1 MRCFP
6 CAQIRLGSN
15 DTGTETVGAVRGKT
29 PPVGLRSN
37 DGLRLRTGLR
47 MRKGPL
53 TWTAG
58 WCCSSRFRR
67 EEIFQCSTELW
78 NNTRVAVDRTD
89 LYDVVAGTGKALAH
103 GKRLEMLE
111 LLAQGERPVR
121 ELSRTVGLKLTTASA
136 HLQVLHEAGLV
147 TTRRQGTSV
156 LYRLA
161 GDDVAGL
168 LSVLCRVADAHRSE
182 LGAVRRAYLDTENIR
197 LVGREELLQAASEGR
212 ALVLDVRPAEEY
224 AAGHV
229 PGAVSIPLDQL
240 ADRLAEI
247 PADSEIVAYCRG
259 RYCVL
264 SYDAVRLL
272 QDSGRDAALLEDG
285 IVEWRRD
292 GLPLTAA

>member
-1 MRCFP
+1 M
-6 CAQIRLGSN
+6 
-15 DTGTETVGAVRGKT
+15 
-29 PPVGLRSN
+29 
-37 DGLRLRTGLR
+37 
-47 MRKGPL
+47 
-53 TWTAG
+53 
-58 WCCSSRFRR
+58 
-67 EEIFQCSTELW
+67 
-78 NNTRVAVDRTD
+78 AVDRTD